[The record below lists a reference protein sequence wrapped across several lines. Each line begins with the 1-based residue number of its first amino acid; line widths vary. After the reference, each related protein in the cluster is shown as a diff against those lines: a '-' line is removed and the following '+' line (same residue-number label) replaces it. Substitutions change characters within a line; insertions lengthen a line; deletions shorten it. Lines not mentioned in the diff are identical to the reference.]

1 MSDEPKIK
9 IDPVEYMRRL
19 RKIEDFDLQDFPIKR
34 KLQRLRNIKDK
45 QTGKQ
50 YWGGKTTILNSRVQI
65 GASRLDQEADEKLT
79 IENLMRE
86 LRITKED

>member
-19 RKIEDFDLQDFPIKR
+19 RKIEDFDLKDTPFKR
-34 KLQRLRNIKDK
+34 RMQRQMRITAK
-45 QTGKQ
+45 QH
-50 YWGGKTTILNSRVQI
+50 WGGKSSVLNARVMTD
-65 GASRLDQEADEKLT
+65 ASRLDQEADEKVT